1 MEILAVDDDPLLLH
15 TISMVLEEPFGEI
28 HTLEHPSLAI
38 DLLDSTDVK
47 VILLDL
53 NFAIGDS
60 DGAEGLA
67 WIKKIKEARPHVS
80 IIVLTAHGFLDIA
93 VQSLKQGATDFLEK
107 PFSNEKLVATVQ
119 AGLNLANSQQD
130 LADVTS
136 NRNLLINQANQFNS
150 MVIGTSNS
158 MKQVMHMVNKVAN
171 TDASVFITGAHGTG
185 KEVLARLIHQQSAR
199 AAQPFINTDL
209 SSISSSLF
217 ESTLFGHVKGAF
229 TGATSTRSGYFEVA
243 DGGTIFLDEVGELPL
258 TTQVRLLRV
267 LENGEFLKVGSSQVQ
282 KTDVR
287 IVAATNIQMF
297 EAIKKEKFRED
308 LYYRL
313 STVEINIPPLRER
326 KEDIHLL
333 FRKFASDFG
342 RKYKMPTIR
351 LTDDAIQLLLKYRW
365 PGNIRQ
371 LRNIAEQVSVLE
383 EGRTISGAILHGYLP
398 NVGSNNLPAVIGGE
412 KKEGD
417 FSTERE
423 ILYKVLFDMKGDL
436 NDLKKLTLELL
447 KNNDTEKVQEENE
460 NLIRKIYGE
469 DGEEVP
475 SEDRTPL
482 EVLHLPEPQVEQPLQ
497 HSFQEDK
504 YHFAEEIEEE
514 ETLSLQEKEIELI
527 KKSLE
532 RNRGKRKA
540 AASELG
546 ISERTLYRKIK
557 QYDL

>member
-229 TGATSTRSGYFEVA
+229 TDASDDKTGMMEGANL
-243 DGGTIFLDEVGELPL
+243 GTLLLDEIGSIPLELQSKLLAALQNREVTRVGEHRPRAIDI
-258 TTQVRLLRV
+258 RLISTSHKSMEMLSNPAHFRQD
-267 LENGEFLKVGSSQVQ
+267 LLF
-282 KTDVR
+282 R
-287 IVAATNIQMF
+287 IN
-297 EAIKKEKFRED
+297 
-308 LYYRL
+308 
-313 STVEINIPPLRER
+313 TVHIELPPLRNR
-326 KEDIHLL
+326 KEDIKPLTEHFLGQ
-333 FRKFASDFG
+333 FN
-342 RKYKMPTIR
+342 RKYDKTFG
-351 LTDDAIQLLLKYRW
+351 LTKVQIKELEAYHW
-365 PGNIRQ
+365 PGNVRE
-371 LRNIAEQVSVLE
+371 LRNNIERMVIMDNTDAFTGNDNAQ
-383 EGRTISGAILHGYLP
+383 AKAD
-398 NVGSNNLPAVIGGE
+398 NLYEVE
-412 KKEGD
+412 KRKIE
-417 FSTERE
+417 E
-423 ILYKVLFDMKGDL
+423 ILARHAG
-436 NDLKKLTLELL
+436 NIT
-447 KNNDTEKVQEENE
+447 
-460 NLIRKIYGE
+460 
-469 DGEEVP
+469 
-475 SEDRTPL
+475 
-482 EVLHLPEPQVEQPLQ
+482 H
-497 HSFQEDK
+497 
-504 YHFAEEIEEE
+504 
-514 ETLSLQEKEIELI
+514 
-527 KKSLE
+527 
-532 RNRGKRKA
+532 A
-540 AASELG
+540 ANELG
-546 ISERTLYRKIK
+546 IGRNTLYRKMK
-557 QYDL
+557 KYDL